1 MRRPTL
7 PSWMSRFKAGRKIS
21 CRNYC
26 NSRVLPPHH
35 GEPVAL
41 WNGSCRS
48 AAGVP
53 VALCV
58 GPAPASPERAKARG
72 SCRRAALV
80 PPAQRKPGA
89 DLFATQ
95 SQGALD
101 VTRFANRCGVTR
113 ANATGDSNDP
123 LLSLLL
129 HLGVALLFHAAFNV
143 GRFIDL
149 AVVPVHF
156 HLAVRFALLHPVPQ
170 CAGCE

>member
-1 MRRPTL
+1 MRRPIL

-21 CRNYC
+21 CRSSC
-26 NSRVLPPHH
+26 NSRRTRCSLERILSLSSRGTSCSLRGSCPRISRTCEGSRVLPTSSP
-35 GEPVAL
+35 
-41 WNGSCRS
+41 
-48 AAGVP
+48 
-53 VALCV
+53 
-58 GPAPASPERAKARG
+58 GPACSAEAWRG
-72 SCRRAALV
+72 LIRDAV
-80 PPAQRKPGA
+80 PGRP
-89 DLFATQ
+89 
-95 SQGALD
+95 LD